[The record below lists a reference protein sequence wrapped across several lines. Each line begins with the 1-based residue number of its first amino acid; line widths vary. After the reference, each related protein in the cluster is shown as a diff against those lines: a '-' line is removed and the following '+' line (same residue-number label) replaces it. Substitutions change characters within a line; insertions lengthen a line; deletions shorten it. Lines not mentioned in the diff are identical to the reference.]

1 MALFELTTGGAF
13 SRVPSTTF
21 AAQHVLERA
30 DLQSALRSHIDV
42 IGAQQC
48 RLAWDRHLIRCWS
61 CLASHT
67 RSLQA

>member
-1 MALFELTTGGAF
+1 MIGRLVRRALAGGA
-13 SRVPSTTF
+13 
-21 AAQHVLERA
+21 LG
-30 DLQSALRSHIDV
+30 ALLVYVAWASLSLS
-42 IGAQQC
+42 AQQC